1 MFNLVWWLCLVSVQ
15 ALCCVSTRGLVQML
29 YSQTELDLQ
38 SHRCIVN
45 KQKSSLPSAR
55 GFIDA
60 MLRNVLHSSNNN
72 FPKAILFDYNPN
84 GVRLEML
91 SITLGRQGRVL
102 HVGVGHAVQGLEKV
116 LRFEQQGCL
125 HAFTPCARGCHV
137 FRPYDFTRVSKP
149 VLLLCV

>member
-1 MFNLVWWLCLVSVQ
+1 MESAFCKII
-15 ALCCVSTRGLVQML
+15 

-45 KQKSSLPSAR
+45 KQKSSLPSAQ

-72 FPKAILFDYNPN
+72 FPKVILFDYNLN
-84 GVRLEML
+84 GARLEML

-102 HVGVGHAVQGLEKV
+102 HVEVAHAVLGLGKT
-116 LRFEQQGCL
+116 LRF
-125 HAFTPCARGCHV
+125 A
-137 FRPYDFTRVSKP
+137 
-149 VLLLCV
+149 